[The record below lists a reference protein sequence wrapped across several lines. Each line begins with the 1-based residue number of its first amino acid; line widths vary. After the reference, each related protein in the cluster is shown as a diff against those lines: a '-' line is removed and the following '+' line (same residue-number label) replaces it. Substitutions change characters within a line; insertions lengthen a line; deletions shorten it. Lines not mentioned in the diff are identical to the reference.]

1 MCWEGTGEMTAY
13 NAPIRDMRFTLN
25 HVVGLPQV
33 ASLPGFEDVTPD
45 LADTVLEEAGKLARD
60 VLAPL
65 NWVGDQE
72 GATLEN
78 GTVRT
83 ATGFKDGY
91 WKYVDG
97 GWNAVPFDPEFGGQ
111 GLPWTLAMPIQEMW
125 TSANMSFA
133 LCPMLNQGAV
143 ELLQAHGTAEQKKTY
158 LEKLISGEWTGTMN
172 LTEPQAGSD
181 VGAVRTKAVPGENGT
196 WLITGQKIFIT
207 YGEHD
212 FTENIVHLV
221 LARTPTAPAGIKG
234 ISLFVV
240 PKFLVNADGS
250 LGARND
256 LRCAGLEHKMGIH
269 ASPTAVMAYGD
280 NGGAIGYLVGEENR
294 GIEYMFTM
302 MNNAR
307 LGVGLQGVS
316 IAERAYQQA
325 LEYAKGRIQSRALTG
340 KDPNPV
346 SIIKHPDVRR
356 MLLTMKSQ
364 IEAARA
370 LVYYTA
376 AALDN
381 AHRNDDAD
389 ARRKAAALNDLL
401 TPITKAWCTDLG
413 VELTSLGVQIHGGM
427 GFIEE
432 TGAAQHYRDARIA
445 PIYEGTNGIQANDL
459 VFRKVL
465 RDGGATAQL
474 LIAEMKEVAATAR
487 AGAGD
492 DLASMG
498 SNLAAA
504 LEALE
509 EATAWV
515 LETGKTDLTAVA
527 SGAVNYLRL
536 FGITIGGFLTA
547 KAMLAAQE
555 QLMQPGAD
563 AAFLDGKMITGR
575 FYADQILPTT
585 AGLLKPILE
594 GYRSVMALSEDQF

>member
-1 MCWEGTGEMTAY
+1 MTAY

-33 ASLPGFEDVTPD
+33 ASLPGFEEVTPD

-78 GTVRT
+78 GSVRT
-83 ATGFKDGY
+83 ATGFKDAY

-111 GLPWTLAMPIQEMW
+111 GLPWTLALPIQEMW

-143 ELLQAHGTAEQKKTY
+143 ELLQAHGSAQQKQTY
-158 LEKLISGEWTGTMN
+158 LEKLISGEWAGTMN

-212 FTENIVHLV
+212 FTDNIVHLV

-240 PKFLVNADGS
+240 PKFLVNEDGS

-280 NGGAIGYLVGEENR
+280 HGGAIGYLVGEENR

-307 LGVGLQGVS
+307 LGVGLQGVA

-325 LEYAKGRIQSRALTG
+325 LDYAKGRIQSRALTG

-346 SIIKHPDVRR
+346 AIIKHPDVRR
-356 MLLTMKSQ
+356 MLLSMKSQ

-381 AHRNDDAD
+381 AHRHNDAD

-401 TPITKAWCTDLG
+401 TPITKAWSTDLG

-465 RDGGATAQL
+465 RDGGAAAGE
-474 LIAEMKEVAATAR
+474 LIAEMKEIAAAAS

-492 DLASMG
+492 DLATMG
-498 SNLAAA
+498 ANLSAA
-504 LEALE
+504 LQALE
-509 EATAWV
+509 QATAWV
-515 LETGKTDLTAVA
+515 VQTGKADPTAVA

-536 FGITIGGFLTA
+536 FGVTIGGFLTA

-563 AAFLDGKMITGR
+563 AAFLDAKMITGR

-585 AGLLKPILE
+585 AGLLQPILA
-594 GYRSVMALSEDQF
+594 GHRSVMALAEDQF